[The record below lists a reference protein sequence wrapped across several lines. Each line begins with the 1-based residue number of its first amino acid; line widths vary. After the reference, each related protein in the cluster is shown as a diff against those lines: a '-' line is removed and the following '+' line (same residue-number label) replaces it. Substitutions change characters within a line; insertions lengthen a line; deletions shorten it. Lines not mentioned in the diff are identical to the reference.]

1 MLRYKDFF
9 YVITQF
15 LRDGF
20 KNSNFGVQKLDV
32 HAQKLDIFV
41 QKHDI

>member
-9 YVITQF
+9 YVFSQF
-15 LRDGF
+15 LKDGL
-20 KNSNFGVQKLDV
+20 KNSIFGVQKLDV
-32 HAQKLDIFV
+32 HAQKLNVSV